1 MNWATGVVL
10 YIMIW
15 MLTLFAVLPIGTQ
28 PESDADN
35 LTGWRGAPREARMWR
50 KVLITTI
57 VATIVFAIALVVILN
72 DWLSFRHGILAG

>member
-1 MNWATGVVL
+1 MNWASGAVL

-28 PESDADN
+28 PDASADT
-35 LTGWRGAPREARMWR
+35 LTGWRGAPRQARMWR
-50 KVLITTI
+50 KVLLTTL
-57 VATIVFAIALVVILN
+57 VATIVFAVTVVAMVN